1 MLIHGK
7 LVRLT
12 RPQDEG
18 NGYAMFWFLVTE
30 DIECND
36 KHQVLCRGVIPMA
49 IPGIPLEMEVIQV
62 NGYIYD
68 IQTAKVYSNTRESSL
83 FFLQDIK
90 GISPKTANMLLDR
103 LDGNIMKLLD
113 MDTEAFFK
121 GIKRSKV
128 YRDSLMEKLRGI
140 NLTQSTYEELLSCG
154 LEYSQISR
162 LQTIYEGNAIG
173 ALKKDPYSAGEKV
186 DMDFIK
192 KDFLARHYGLSR
204 LSVTRMKS
212 AAIEVLRIN
221 ESKGNTRI
229 TIEGYIRTFNELIR
243 HSAWIKSVSSVYLF
257 AVINTIPEIMVR
269 DGYLFF
275 KRRYLQEYDIYKH
288 LNRIKDIPKDL
299 GITLNDVMMMEKEKG
314 FRYLDTQRRLFS
326 SMNKNNVI
334 LMPGK
339 PGTGKTT
346 TISGAIRLYKEK
358 NPKAKVCMCAP
369 TARAS
374 QVMKESSGYPAST
387 IHSLLKLIPYG
398 NDYLGKNENDQLE
411 CDLLIVDEMSMVDTE
426 IFYLLLRAIPNGCQI
441 ILCGD
446 PDQIESVGCGSVF
459 RDLLNSNTFCTVT
472 LNQFMRQEAQ
482 SSIVQN
488 CKKILEGDPDLIADE
503 QFFIGRYESDEA
515 AKRALLYYY
524 PKDEDCMK
532 HQILSTTKQGKV
544 GTEVLNRTLED
555 PADADSLI
563 YHDYV
568 YRAGDKVVFVSN
580 NYKAGYCNGDVGV
593 ITEIHNGMTVS
604 LGDETVSLG
613 EYDLDEILP
622 ADVITVHKSQGG
634 EYEDV
639 YVMLP
644 EKPRVLLTR
653 NILNTAVS
661 RARKKGYR
669 EEKGV
674 ASESRTETYIAMKL
688 GISNWRWS
696 GVPFYIRTGKQMP
709 TKVTEIVVHFRETPH
724 QMFRCS
730 GGNCP
735 RANKLILRLQ
745 PNEGIVLKIGMKVPG
760 AGFEVRQVTMDFS
773 YAQLGGVPSGDA
785 YARLIDDCIQGDPT
799 LFTRSDA
806 VEASW
811 KFFDP
816 VLRYWK
822 ENPDAPLYGY
832 PAGTWGPLESEAMMH
847 DHGADWTNPCKNL
860 TNTDQYCE
868 L

>member
-18 NGYAMFWFLVTE
+18 NGYAMFLFLVTE

-472 LNQFMRQEAQ
+472 LNQFMRQDAQ

-503 QFFIGRYESDEA
+503 HFFIGRYESDEA

-661 RARKKGYR
+661 RARKK
-669 EEKGV
+669 V
-674 ASESRTETYIAMKL
+674 M
-688 GISNWRWS
+688 
-696 GVPFYIRTGKQMP
+696 
-709 TKVTEIVVHFRETPH
+709 
-724 QMFRCS
+724 
-730 GGNCP
+730 
-735 RANKLILRLQ
+735 
-745 PNEGIVLKIGMKVPG
+745 
-760 AGFEVRQVTMDFS
+760 
-773 YAQLGGVPSGDA
+773 
-785 YARLIDDCIQGDPT
+785 
-799 LFTRSDA
+799 LFTVRNSLSICVSNVMSHNRDTWL
-806 VEASW
+806 SI
-811 KFFDP
+811 FFQQD
-816 VLRYWK
+816 
-822 ENPDAPLYGY
+822 N
-832 PAGTWGPLESEAMMH
+832 
-847 DHGADWTNPCKNL
+847 
-860 TNTDQYCE
+860 
-868 L
+868 